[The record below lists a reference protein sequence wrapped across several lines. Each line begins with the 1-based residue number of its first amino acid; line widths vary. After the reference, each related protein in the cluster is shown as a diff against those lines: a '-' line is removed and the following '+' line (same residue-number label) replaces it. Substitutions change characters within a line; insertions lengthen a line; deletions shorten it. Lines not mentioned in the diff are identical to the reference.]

1 MTLELLPYQKE
12 GVRFLRSRDYALLAD
27 DPGLGKTAQVLK
39 SLPPNAPVIVICP
52 KVAKGVWKAEAA
64 KWIGPDYPVY
74 VCKSKATV
82 RLPEKGEMV
91 IISYDMADFYGK
103 KISSNTVLV
112 ADEAHLVKAGNNK
125 RCSLFRA
132 LARAVV
138 WSRGKVWLLTG
149 TPMPNNPQELW
160 NILAYTPMAEEAWGN
175 ERTFFQAFS
184 GFRVKTNFGIKVKWG
199 KPKPEARAG
208 FIKVA
213 LRRRRH
219 EVLQD
224 LPSKFY
230 RESLVPLNKEA
241 LSACNDLLSHL
252 QKEGI
257 TVDQLVDTL
266 VGSNT
271 HRLDGSIIAEAR
283 KAIAMSKVPALMEHV
298 KEAEESNT
306 PLIVFSAHRGPV
318 EALQGRPGWE
328 VITGETSAA
337 SRTRIVEDFQAGKI
351 LGIGATIKAAGVAL
365 TLTRASQCVFVDR
378 DWVPANNS
386 QAEARLQRIG
396 QKNNVLVTTLLGDHI
411 LDTKVYNTLRRKQD
425 LIEAV
430 VGNG

>member
-1 MTLELLPYQKE
+1 MNLELLPYQKD
-12 GVRFLRSRDYALLAD
+12 GVRFLQSRDYALLAD

-39 SLPPNAPVIVICP
+39 SLPPQAPVIVVCP

-64 KWIGPDYPVY
+64 KWIGPSYPVY

-82 RLPEKGEMV
+82 RLPARGEMV
-91 IISYDMADFYGK
+91 IVSYDMADFYGMTVEPG
-103 KISSNTVLV
+103 TVLV

-132 LARAVV
+132 LARSVT
-138 WSRGKVWLLTG
+138 WSKGKVWLLTG

-160 NILAYTPMAEEAWGN
+160 NILSYTPMAEEAWKN
-175 ERTFFQAFS
+175 EREFFKAFN
-184 GFRVKTNFGIKVKWG
+184 GFRLRTAFGIQVKWG

-208 FIKVA
+208 FVKVA

-224 LPSKFY
+224 LPPKFY
-230 RESLVPLNKEA
+230 REDLVPTNREA
-241 LSACNDLLSHL
+241 LLACNDLLEHL
-252 QKEGI
+252 EKAGI
-257 TVDQLVDTL
+257 SLDQLVDVVT
-266 VGSNT
+266 GSNS
-271 HRLDGSIIAEAR
+271 HGLPGSIIAEAR
-283 KAIAMSKVPALMEHV
+283 KALAMAKVPALMEHV
-298 KEAEESNT
+298 KEAEDNGT

-318 EALQGRPGWE
+318 EALKDRKGWAI
-328 VITGETSAA
+328 ITGDTSATA
-337 SRTRIVEDFQAGKI
+337 RSQIVEDFQKG
-351 LGIGATIKAAGVAL
+351 LLTGIGATIKAAGVAL
-365 TLTRASQCVFVDR
+365 TLTRANQCVFVDR

-396 QKNNVLVTTLLGDHI
+396 QKSNVLVTTLLCDHI
-411 LDTKVYNTLRRKQD
+411 LDTKVYKTLRKKQD
-425 LIEAV
+425 IIEAV